1 LTSTTEPDEVDKS
14 SAPLIE
20 HLIELRS
27 RLIWSLGGFFGAFLV
42 CFFFAKQLFNLLVI
56 PFQWAVHWAGLANQN
71 VELIYT
77 APQEFFFTQIKLA
90 MFGGLVI
97 AFPLIATQIYKFIAP
112 GLYKNE
118 RSAFL
123 PFLIASPVLFLMG
136 AALVYFFF
144 TPMVMWFFLAM
155 QQSGGEGE
163 VQISLLPR
171 VSEYLSLIM
180 TLIFSFGLVFQLPVV
195 TTLMT
200 RVGLLSSQALA
211 DKRKW
216 AIVIAFVV
224 AAVLTPP
231 DPVSQ
236 IGLAVPTIIL
246 YEVAIWCA
254 RMVERTRE
262 KERLERERK
271 EAEEEA
277 AEKAAQAAEAATAK
291 SEAPPAA

>member
-1 LTSTTEPDEVDKS
+1 VSQEDDEIEKS

-20 HLIELRS
+20 HLIELRT
-27 RLIWSLGGFFGAFLV
+27 RLMWAIGGFFVAFLV

-56 PFQWAVHWAGLANQN
+56 PFKWATNWAGLDPQK

-97 AFPLIATQIYKFIAP
+97 AFPLIAAQIYKFVAP

-118 RSAFL
+118 RNAFL
-123 PFLIASPVLFLMG
+123 PFLIASPILFLLG
-136 AALVYFFF
+136 ASLVYFFF

-155 QQSGGEGE
+155 QQSGSGDQ
-163 VQISLLPR
+163 VQISLLPK

-195 TTLMT
+195 TTLMA
-200 RVGLLSSQALA
+200 RVGLLTAQGLA

-236 IGLAVPTIIL
+236 IGLALPTILL
-246 YEVAIWCA
+246 YEISIWTA
-254 RMVERTRE
+254 RMIERNRE
-262 KERLERERK
+262 KERLARERK
-271 EAEEEA
+271 EAAAAA
-277 AEKAAQAAEAATAK
+277 AERAQGAGEGDAAG
-291 SEAPPAA
+291 

>member
-1 LTSTTEPDEVDKS
+1 MSTSDQDEIDKS

-27 RLIWSLGGFFGAFLV
+27 RLMWSIGGFFIAFLV
-42 CFFFAKQLFNLLVI
+42 CFFFAKQLFNLLVV
-56 PFQWAVHWAGLANQN
+56 PFQWAVSWAGLADHK

-90 MFGGLVI
+90 MFGGLVV

-118 RSAFL
+118 RGAFL
-123 PFLIASPVLFLMG
+123 PFLIASPILFLIG

-155 QQSGGEGE
+155 QQTGGDGE
-163 VQISLLPR
+163 VQISLLPK

-195 TTLMT
+195 TTLMA
-200 RVGLLSSQALA
+200 RVGLLSSQGLA

-246 YEVAIWCA
+246 YEISIWAA
-254 RMVERTRE
+254 RMVERKREAERLARE
-262 KERLERERK
+262 KQD
-271 EAEEEA
+271 AADEA
-277 AEKAAQAAEAATAK
+277 AEKAAKATAD
-291 SEAPPAA
+291 SDSASS

>member
-1 LTSTTEPDEVDKS
+1 MSTENDEIDKS
-14 SAPLIE
+14 SAPLLD
-20 HLIELRS
+20 HLIELRT
-27 RLIWSLGGFFGAFLV
+27 RLMWSIGGFFAAFLV

-56 PFQWAVHWAGLANQN
+56 PFKWATEWAGLDTHK

-97 AFPLIATQIYKFIAP
+97 AFPLIAAQIYKFVAP

-118 RSAFL
+118 RGAFL
-123 PFLIASPVLFLMG
+123 PFLIASPILFLMG
-136 AALVYFFF
+136 ASLVYFFF

-155 QQSGGEGE
+155 QQAGTDDQ
-163 VQISLLPR
+163 VQISLLPK

-195 TTLMT
+195 TTLMV
-200 RVGLLSSQALA
+200 RVGLLSSQGLA
-211 DKRKW
+211 EKRKW

-236 IGLAVPTIIL
+236 IGLALPTILL
-246 YEVAIWCA
+246 YEVSIWTA
-254 RMVERTRE
+254 RLIERKREQERVARE
-262 KERLERERK
+262 KQ
-271 EAEEEA
+271 EAEDEA
-277 AEKAAQAAEAATAK
+277 TQTATSDSSTQAT
-291 SEAPPAA
+291 S

>member
-1 LTSTTEPDEVDKS
+1 MSDEENEIEKS

-20 HLIELRS
+20 HLVELRQ
-27 RLIWSLGGFFGAFLV
+27 RLIWSIGGFFVAFLV
-42 CFFFAKQLFNLLVI
+42 CFFFAKQLFNMLVV
-56 PFQWAVHWAGLANQN
+56 PFKWAVHWAGLAQDK

-90 MFGGLVI
+90 MFGGMII
-97 AFPLIATQIYKFIAP
+97 AFPVIATQIYKFIAP

-118 RSAFL
+118 RAAFL
-123 PFLIASPVLFLMG
+123 PFLIASPLLFLLG

-155 QQSGGEGE
+155 QQTDGE
-163 VQISLLPR
+163 VQISLLPK

-195 TTLMT
+195 TTLMA
-200 RVGLLSSQALA
+200 RVGLVSSQGLKS
-211 DKRKW
+211 KRKW

-231 DPVSQ
+231 DPISQ
-236 IGLAVPTIIL
+236 IGLALPTILL
-246 YEVAIWCA
+246 YEIGIWCA
-254 RMVERTRE
+254 QWVERG
-262 KERLERERK
+262 KERDRV
-271 EAEEEA
+271 
-277 AEKAAQAAEAATAK
+277 AAEAESST
-291 SEAPPAA
+291 PPAKAEPSA

>member
-1 LTSTTEPDEVDKS
+1 MSVSDKDKEDIEKS

-20 HLIELRS
+20 HLIELRR
-27 RLIWSLGGFFGAFLV
+27 RLIWSLGGFFIAFLV
-42 CFFFAKQLFNLLVI
+42 CFFFAKRLFNLLVI
-56 PFQWAVHWAGLANQN
+56 PFKWATKWAGLDPHK

-77 APQEFFFTQIKLA
+77 APQEFFFTQVKLA
-90 MFGGLVI
+90 MFGGMVV

-123 PFLIASPVLFLMG
+123 PFLIASPILFLMG
-136 AALVYFFF
+136 ASLVYFFF

-155 QQSGGEGE
+155 QQVGTNDQ
-163 VQISLLPR
+163 VQISLLPK

-195 TTLMT
+195 TSLLT
-200 RVGLLSSQALA
+200 RVGMLSSKALA
-211 DKRKW
+211 EKRKW

-231 DPVSQ
+231 DPMSQ
-236 IGLAVPTIIL
+236 IGLAIPTILL
-246 YEVAIWCA
+246 YEVAIWSA
-254 RMVERTRE
+254 RMIERSQ
-262 KERLERERK
+262 ERERLAR
-271 EAEEEA
+271 EARESGAVSETPA
-277 AEKAAQAAEAATAK
+277 DPPPTQA
-291 SEAPPAA
+291 S

>member
-1 LTSTTEPDEVDKS
+1 MSADDEEIDKS

-27 RLIWSLGGFFGAFLV
+27 RLIWSLGGFFVAFLV

-56 PFQWAVHWAGLANQN
+56 PFQWATAWAGLDAEKVQ
-71 VELIYT
+71 LIYT
-77 APQEFFFTQIKLA
+77 APQEFFFTQIKLG

-97 AFPLIATQIYKFIAP
+97 AFPLIAAQIYKFVAP

-118 RSAFL
+118 RAAFL
-123 PFLIASPVLFLMG
+123 PFLIASPLLFLMG

-155 QQSGGEGE
+155 QQVGPDNE
-163 VQISLLPR
+163 VQISLLPK

-195 TTLMT
+195 TSLMA
-200 RVGLLSSQALA
+200 RVGLLSAQGLA

-236 IGLAVPTIIL
+236 IGLALPTILL
-246 YEVAIWCA
+246 YEVSIWLA
-254 RMVERTRE
+254 RRIE
-262 KERLERERK
+262 KQR
-271 EAEEEA
+271 AADEA
-277 AEKAAQAAEAATAK
+277 AKSSDDESVAEPGAAE
-291 SEAPPAA
+291 